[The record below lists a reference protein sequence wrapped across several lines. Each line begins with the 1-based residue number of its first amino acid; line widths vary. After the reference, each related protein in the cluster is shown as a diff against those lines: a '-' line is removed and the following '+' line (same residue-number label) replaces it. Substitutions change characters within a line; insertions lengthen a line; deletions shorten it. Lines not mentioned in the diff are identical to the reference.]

1 MSGTSA
7 THAITPGAR
16 VTVELSGD
24 VGAFTP
30 DANFRSALI
39 LQLQMQGFNV
49 ESVLVTS
56 DYGLGSRSYKAQVTL
71 RTQAPINVSGLIAAV
86 ASAAEQAGSYTPAV
100 SIPSIGQ
107 APQPN
112 VKPGLTGSLIDS
124 VGDAVEGI
132 SDVPR
137 ALFSGI
143 NVIVVGLVVIVAVI
157 AFGPNVKDVARAV
170 R

>member
-1 MSGTSA
+1 MAGTSA

-16 VTVELSGD
+16 VTVELSGAMGTGYRD
-24 VGAFTP
+24 EVFKT
-30 DANFRSALI
+30 NLVVY
-39 LQLQMQGFNV
+39 LQMQGLNV

-56 DYGLGSRSYKAQVTL
+56 EYGIGARAYKAQVIV
-71 RTQAPINVSGLIAAV
+71 RTQAPSNVSSLIAAV
-86 ASAAEQAGSYTPAV
+86 STAAEQAGSYTPAV
-100 SIPSIGQ
+100 SIPSMGQ